1 MPAASSFLA
10 LAILGAPMPGSLVG
24 TAPVTFF
31 FLVLNVIVGGYTLF
45 VRPDLIDRW
54 SFRPYAAARGEWS
67 RWLTAGV
74 VHVGLG
80 HLAFNMI
87 TLWSLGPVVEF
98 SLGPLRF
105 LAIYVVSELCANALT
120 FLRHRANPAYSAV
133 GASGAI
139 SGVVFAF
146 VLLYPLEKLYL
157 FFVPVGIPAALFALI
172 YVGLS
177 VYAAQQG
184 GGRIAH
190 EAHLGGALGG
200 VLATLLLAPG
210 VGTLFLAQ
218 LFGM

>member
-1 MPAASSFLA
+1 MFDPQ
-10 LAILGAPMPGSLVG
+10 SLVG

-31 FLVLNVIVGGYTLF
+31 FLVLNVIVGAYTLF
-45 VRPDLIDRW
+45 ARPDLIDRW
-54 SFRPYAAARGEWS
+54 SFRPYRVLHDREWG

-74 VHVGLG
+74 VHVGIG

-87 TLWSLGPVVEF
+87 TLF
-98 SLGPLRF
+98 SLGPIVEYSMGSGRF
-105 LAIYVVSELCANALT
+105 LAIYVVSEIAANALT
-120 FLRHRANPAYSAV
+120 FWRHRASPTYSAV

-146 VLLYPLEKLYL
+146 CLLYPLEKLYL
-157 FFVPVGIPAALFALI
+157 FFVPIGIPAVIFGFV
-172 YVGLS
+172 YVVLS
-177 VYAAQQG
+177 VYASNRG

-210 VGTLFLAQ
+210 TGALFLAQ
-218 LFGM
+218 LGL

>member
-1 MPAASSFLA
+1 M
-10 LAILGAPMPGSLVG
+10 LGLQSLVG

-31 FLVLNVIVGGYTLF
+31 FLVLNVLVGAYTLF

-54 SFRPYAAARGEWS
+54 SFRPYRVLHDREWG

-74 VHVGLG
+74 LHVGVG

-87 TLWSLGPVVEF
+87 TLFSFGPVVEF
-98 SLGPLRF
+98 SMGSLRF
-105 LAIYVVSELCANALT
+105 LAIYLVSELCANALT
-120 FLRHRANPAYSAV
+120 FWRHRGNPAYSAV

-146 VLLYPLEKLYL
+146 CLLYPFEKLYL
-157 FFVPVGIPAALFALI
+157 FFVPVGIPAIVFGALYVVLSI
-172 YVGLS
+172 YAS
-177 VYAAQQG
+177 NRG

-200 VLATLLLAPG
+200 VVLTLLLYPAALG
-210 VGTLFLAQ
+210 IFLRQ
-218 LFGM
+218 MGL

>member
-1 MPAASSFLA
+1 
-10 LAILGAPMPGSLVG
+10 MPGSLVG

-74 VHVGLG
+74 VHVGLM
-80 HLAFNMI
+80 HLAFNMF

-105 LAIYVVSELCANALT
+105 LGVYVVSELCANALT
-120 FLRHRANPAYSAV
+120 FLRHRRNPAYSAV

-139 SGVVFAF
+139 SGIVLAY
-146 VLLYPLEKLYL
+146 VLLYPLNDL
-157 FFVPVGIPAALFALI
+157 FFPFVPVGIPAALFALI
-172 YVGLS
+172 YLGFS
-177 VYAAQQG
+177 VYAAKQG

-200 VLATLLLAPG
+200 IIATLALAPDIG
-210 VGTLFLAQ
+210 MLFLMQ
-218 LFGM
+218 LFGQ